1 MRLKNKTSS
10 VIFLKSLVVVLALTS
25 YSLSRSAVLWA
36 ADTTISVPDSTP
48 GQPLEPVPAPTP
60 VAKPQPIVSKMDVD
74 SGAESPQIELVDIP
88 TADILDPMTYS
99 TNFRFY
105 SDGGI
110 ASRLLIG
117 PLKRVN
123 LGITFDAQQ
132 VIGSGDPHLVRPSVY
147 FKLRAFDGT
156 DVLPA
161 LAIGYND
168 QAYLWQN
175 STHDFLEKEM
185 GLYLV
190 GSHEIFIPDLDVH
203 AGMNVNQFDNTL
215 LYGFFGASYKIVPSF
230 AVMAEYDNIRNAED
244 NRVNLGGRYWLTS
257 YFNVDLAARNV
268 GRGEARGG
276 ERIVRLNYTSHF
288 PF

>member
-1 MRLKNKTSS
+1 M
-10 VIFLKSLVVVLALTS
+10 KSIALAAALLIYQGPYMT
-25 YSLSRSAVLWA
+25 VLWA
-36 ADTTISVPDSTP
+36 KDETISVPDSP
-48 GQPLEPVPAPTP
+48 PAQPLEPAAPTP
-60 VAKPQPIVSKMDVD
+60 VAKAQPTAAKAD
-74 SGAESPQIELVDIP
+74 SDTGMESPQVELVDIP

-105 SDGGI
+105 NQGGI
-110 ASRLLIG
+110 ASRLVIG

-123 LGITFDAQQ
+123 LGVTFDAQQ
-132 VIGSGDPHLVRPSVY
+132 VIGSGDPHLVRPSIY
-147 FKLRAFDGT
+147 FKIRAFDGT
-156 DVLPA
+156 DALPA
-161 LAIGYND
+161 LALGYDN
-168 QAYLWQN
+168 QAYLYQN
-175 STHDFLEKEM
+175 STHDFLEKEK

-190 GSHEIFIPDLDVH
+190 GSHEMFIPDFDLS
-203 AGMNVNQFDNTL
+203 AGMNVNEFDNTK

-230 AVMAEYDNIRNAED
+230 AVMAEYDNIRNAGN
-244 NRVNLGGRYWLTS
+244 NRVNIGGRYWLTT

>member
-1 MRLKNKTSS
+1 MRDLL
-10 VIFLKSLVVVLALTS
+10 IRRLVLAAICMVPAL
-25 YSLSRSAVLWA
+25 LWA
-36 ADTTISVPDSTP
+36 EDVANSTP
-48 GQPLEPVPAPTP
+48 TVAAAPAPTP
-60 VAKPQPIVSKMDVD
+60 PPADPVAKHQTSASKQDAD
-74 SGAESPQIELVDIP
+74 TGAESPQVEAVDIP

-105 SDGGI
+105 DQGGI
-110 ASRLLIG
+110 ASRLVIG

-123 LGITFDAQQ
+123 LGVTFDAQR
-132 VIGSGDPHLVRPSVY
+132 VTGAGDPHLVRPSIY
-147 FKLRAFDGT
+147 FKLRVFDGT

-161 LAIGYND
+161 LALGYDN
-168 QAYLWQN
+168 QAYLYQ
-175 STHDFLEKEM
+175 STTHDFLEKEK

-190 GSHEIFIPDLDVH
+190 GSHEMFIPDFDVH
-203 AGMNVNQFDNTL
+203 AGANINQFDNTKV
-215 LYGFFGASYKIVPSF
+215 YGFFGATYKIVSTF
-230 AVMAEYDNIRNAED
+230 AVMAEYDNIRNGGD
-244 NRVNLGGRYWLTS
+244 NRVNIGGRYWLTS